1 MRRTIH
7 LHPTADLA
15 ERVLLPGDPGRAL
28 RLAQALLESPKM
40 FNHHRG
46 LWGYTGQA
54 GDGESLTIQS
64 TGMGG
69 PSAAIVVAEL
79 ADLGARRFVR
89 VGTCGA
95 IDRSLSLGD
104 LLIVRGALSADGTSR
119 ALGADGRVAPS
130 AALLSAL
137 LAAAPPGAR
146 SGAVVSTDLFYDG
159 PSGQEQ
165 AWQDGGALALGREGG
180 ISEREHQRQDQGQ
193 EHAQRRARGVFRQ
206 IGRIERHRRHL
217 QFGQRL
223 EKMAA
228 GLGEKHHQAERQQHR
243 QHIPA
248 RADAPGF
255 LDGDWNGAAHAPR
268 SSG

>member
-1 MRRTIH
+1 MHRTIH

-159 PSGQEQ
+159 PAGQEQ
-165 AWQDGGALALGREGG
+165 AWQDGGALAVEMETASLFALARRREL
-180 ISEREHQRQDQGQ
+180 D
-193 EHAQRRARGVFRQ
+193 
-206 IGRIERHRRHL
+206 
-217 QFGQRL
+217 
-223 EKMAA
+223 AA
-228 GLGEKHHQAERQQHR
+228 SLLVVSDLVL
-243 QHIPA
+243 PA
-248 RADAPGF
+248 RERIDDGALAAAEELMGAVATRAVAVAGRPG
-255 LDGDWNGAAHAPR
+255 GR
-268 SSG
+268 SGVA